1 MELLQP
7 MTMNQGEIDEIA
19 HLCHEV
25 NRAYCASL
33 QDYSQVR
40 WADAPEDIK
49 NSARDGV
56 VLILANPRISP
67 EASHENWSR
76 YKRER
81 GWIYGRAKDE
91 VKMTHPRLVPYDELP
106 QTQRSKD
113 YIFGAIV
120 RTAMAMIGEGR
131 EALRATFGET
141 FGEEPDEILEGT
153 PPRDYPA
160 EGGRGLESSPRAD

>member
-1 MELLQP
+1 MGLLEP
-7 MTMNQGEIDEIA
+7 MQMSAGEIDEIA

-33 QDYSQVR
+33 RDYSQPR
-40 WADAPEDIK
+40 WQDAPEEIK

-56 VLILANPRISP
+56 VLILANPRTSP
-67 EASHENWSR
+67 EAAHENWSR
-76 YKRER
+76 YKRGQ
-81 GWIYGRAKDE
+81 GWVYGDVKDAE
-91 VKMTHPRLVPYDELP
+91 LKTHPCLVPYEELP

-131 EALRATFGET
+131 EMLQATFGET
-141 FGEEPDEILEGT
+141 GGDIPADEILEGT
-153 PPRDYPA
+153 PPRDYA
-160 EGGRGLESSPRAD
+160 REEESRG